1 MGALLNDNTR
11 KYTSNNC
18 TIKSVFDHPKTKVD
32 QVKHQ
37 ILRNMRE
44 ELNDTV
50 SEKLHE
56 LDISAKVVTYT
67 EY

>member
-1 MGALLNDNTR
+1 
-11 KYTSNNC
+11 
-18 TIKSVFDHPKTKVD
+18 
-32 QVKHQ
+32 
-37 ILRNMRE
+37 MRE